1 MAKDP
6 TARILLLEK
15 HLTKKVDSFNPNPLL
30 ELVSLAR
37 HAEPEVVHS
46 AVWALHRVFIKLVGD
61 GRLGR
66 AIFKENSED
75 DEEVDLDEGGGAVRD
90 WIMKRLGEY
99 VDILGGLLRDSE
111 EGLRVGHLV
120 ESFRRILTL
129 QSSAVPLLFS
139 LLPSLSLAAS
149 PPPGPAVIHIPYI
162 RLVIRHLLFPSAS
175 LRGSKVQKGSLKTVA
190 EYQVEE
196 NEGVLPEDV
205 ANTVQEDFWA
215 KYDDLRWAFFREAV

>member
-6 TARILLLEK
+6 IARIQLLEK

-75 DEEVDLDEGGGAVRD
+75 DEDVDLDEGGGAVRD

-111 EGLRVGHLV
+111 EGLRVRHLV
-120 ESFRRILTL
+120 K
-129 QSSAVPLLFS
+129 S
-139 LLPSLSLAAS
+139 L
-149 PPPGPAVIHIPYI
+149 GQY
-162 RLVIRHLLFPSAS
+162 
-175 LRGSKVQKGSLKTVA
+175 
-190 EYQVEE
+190 
-196 NEGVLPEDV
+196 
-205 ANTVQEDFWA
+205 
-215 KYDDLRWAFFREAV
+215 